1 MATCGRT
8 ETGVMILHI
17 TSPELTAY
25 SGDPNPVCDFCL
37 SPLRGEKRI
46 ALVPVLNQ
54 ALCTRCAKEY
64 VRRAQSYPEDAW
76 IEARREKF
84 WLDFYGLREGC

>member
-1 MATCGRT
+1 MATFSRT
-8 ETGVMILHI
+8 EAGVAIIRI
-17 TSPELTAY
+17 TCPELTAY

-37 SPLRGEKRI
+37 APLRGERRI

-54 ALCTRCAKEY
+54 ALCPGCAREYIKEA
-64 VRRAQSYPEDAW
+64 RSYPEDAW

-84 WLDFYGLREGC
+84 WMEFYGLKGGA